1 VKRSGTRRPWSQI
14 IIFRA
19 RKARNI
25 NGNYSALSELH
36 GHCAHLP
43 GATRLTLFG
52 ACPWLSYSAPLALNP
67 ALIFRAFGAKSG
79 FHIPRLWRFIS
90 EFLCKATKPT
100 ERRYSELMLSPFLI
114 CLTLITGALAQDN
127 QSPKPT
133 ATIMVTGRAVYEDAG
148 QPATRHRVQ
157 SLRQNRCL
165 ILAHAYG
172 SASNVPAQIRALVS
186 ESKEQR
192 EQVHSMKVTS
202 WAMRACG

>member
-14 IIFRA
+14 IILNRA

-67 ALIFRAFGAKSG
+67 ALIFRAFGASLASFCAKQ
-79 FHIPRLWRFIS
+79 PN
-90 EFLCKATKPT
+90 
-100 ERRYSELMLSPFLI
+100 RRKGEYSELMLSSFLI
-114 CLTLITGALAQDN
+114 CLTLITVLLLRIINHRNPPRRLWLRDAWSTRTRAN
-127 QSPKPT
+127 Q
-133 ATIMVTGRAVYEDAG
+133 
-148 QPATRHRVQ
+148 RHVIAFN

-165 ILAHAYG
+165 ILAHAYC